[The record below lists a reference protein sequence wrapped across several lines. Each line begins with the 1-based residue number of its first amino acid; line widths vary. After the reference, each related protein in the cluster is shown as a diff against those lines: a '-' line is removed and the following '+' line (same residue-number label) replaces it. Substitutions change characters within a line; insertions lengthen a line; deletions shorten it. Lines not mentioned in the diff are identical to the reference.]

1 MITTMELKLL
11 RFNQKPKIKIG
22 GEGRKIKVT
31 IHLKKIPKIF
41 KRRNIKS
48 RENGGNIKK
57 TKKVIRLLKIKKN
70 NKSLNSSGNYKKIFW

>member
-11 RFNQKPKIKIG
+11 RFNQKPKIQIG